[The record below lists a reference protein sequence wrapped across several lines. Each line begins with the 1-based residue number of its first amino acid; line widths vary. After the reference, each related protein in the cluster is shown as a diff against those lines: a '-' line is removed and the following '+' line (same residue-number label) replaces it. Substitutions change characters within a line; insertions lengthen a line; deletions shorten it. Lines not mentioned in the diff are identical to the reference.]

1 MVTET
6 HRSERGQII
15 PMFALALVTLV
26 LAAGVVVDGGY
37 AYAQRRLTQN
47 AADFAAMAATR
58 IIGQKLTGRPVG
70 SGTAANVKGAIA
82 EIARRQWRRARLGSV
97 RRRGG

>member
-1 MVTET
+1 MP
-6 HRSERGQII
+6 RRGSDPERGQIL

-26 LAAGVVVDGGY
+26 LMAGAVVDGGY

-47 AADFAAMAATR
+47 AADFAAMAGTR

-70 SGTAANVKGAIA
+70 AEGFLAI
-82 EIARRQWRRARLGSV
+82 RPF
-97 RRRGG
+97 